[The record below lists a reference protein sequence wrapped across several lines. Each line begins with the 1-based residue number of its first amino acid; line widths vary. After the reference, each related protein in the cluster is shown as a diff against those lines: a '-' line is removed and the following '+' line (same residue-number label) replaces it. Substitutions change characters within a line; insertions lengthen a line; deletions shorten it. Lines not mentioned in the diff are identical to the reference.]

1 MTALANCTA
10 LASNENILG
19 VSRYA
24 FLVNWSDKTI
34 AASFSWGL
42 LQLPYSPCLSFSMS
56 SPKLVTMYCVRK
68 TGVKTVKLGKY

>member
-10 LASNENILG
+10 LASNENISG

-24 FLVNWSDKTI
+24 FLVNWSAKMI

-56 SPKLVTMYCVRK
+56 LPKLVTMYCVRK
-68 TGVKTVKLGKY
+68 NGMKPVKQGEH